1 MRDKAVVTL
10 DYSGKNILITGI
22 SGFVG
27 SRMAK
32 RLADRGAN
40 VFGLIRRRAD
50 GRVAHNLLRLGLK
63 DAVHLV
69 EGNLESISSVG
80 SALTASD
87 PDFIIHLAAQSF
99 VPRSFADPNE
109 TMLCNCWGTSNL
121 LEAIRIKDV
130 DSVVVFAGSSEE
142 YGLVLTSEEQY
153 KKALEKHG
161 CVFPAPLNIPEVPI
175 SETNPLRPMSPY
187 AVSKVYG
194 DFLMRN
200 YWYSYGVKTIISRG
214 FNHEGAGRGNMFVT
228 SVATSQ
234 VMKLKLGEQD
244 AITIGNVNAFRDWS
258 HVDDVIN
265 GYLLLAE
272 KGRWGDVYNQGSMR
286 TNSVM
291 SYLLMSLE
299 EAGYPVSRI
308 ETLNGE
314 KVVRDPNEPDNSK
327 IFGLDFEKT
336 KIDGMM
342 LRSELEF
349 SAQDGGVKAKA
360 GDKEIKIVFDLQRF
374 RPAEVPILL
383 SDTKKIESLGFQKEH
398 TVRDIIRD
406 QLDHYL
412 AETERTSSY

>member
-1 MRDKAVVTL
+1 MYL
-10 DYSGKNILITGI
+10 DTSGKNILITGI

-32 RLADRGAN
+32 RLADNGAN
-40 VFGLIRRRAD
+40 VYGLIRRRAD
-50 GRVAHNLLRLGLK
+50 GRVAHNLQRLGLK
-63 DAVHLV
+63 DAVRLV
-69 EGNLESISSVG
+69 EGDLESISSIG

-87 PDFIIHLAAQSF
+87 PDLIIHLAAQSF

-109 TMLCNCWGTSNL
+109 TMLCNCQGTSNL
-121 LEAIRIKDV
+121 LEAIRIKDM

-142 YGLVLTSEEQY
+142 YGLVLSSEEQY
-153 KKALEKHG
+153 KKALEKYG
-161 CVFPAPLNIPEVPI
+161 SIFPAPQQMPEVPI
-175 SETNPLRPMSPY
+175 AETNPLRPMSPY

-200 YWYSYGVKTIISRG
+200 YWYSYGVKTIVSRA

-234 VMKLKLGEQD
+234 AMKMKLGEQD

-265 GYLLLAE
+265 GYMLLAE

-308 ETLNGE
+308 ETLKGD
-314 KVVRDPNEPDNSK
+314 KAIRDPNEPDDSK

-342 LRSELEF
+342 LRGELEF
-349 SAQDGGVKAKA
+349 SAQDGGVKVKA
-360 GDKEIKIVFDLQRF
+360 GEKEIKIIFDLERF

-383 SDTKKIESLGFQKEH
+383 SDTKKIGSLGFKTEH

-412 AETERTSSY
+412 DEAERRGSY